1 MRHALTLFQPEISV
15 NETIL
20 KVESMSKRFPKGQ
33 SFFFRPACFI
43 NAVDG
48 ISFSIKKAESFGL
61 LGESGSGKTTAGKL
75 ILKLY
80 KPDSGKIYFNM
91 DGEPADITTSSPR
104 ETKIFRRKAQMISQD
119 PYESLNPRMTVFDI
133 VSEPLLV
140 HREGNPAGREEK
152 VVRMLRKAGITPPEQ
167 YLFRYPHELSGG
179 QRQRVSIAR
188 ALVLNPSFIL
198 ADEPTSMLDVSIRA
212 GIIELL
218 SELQQEFGI
227 SFLFITHDF
236 AVARY
241 VCKRIAVMYAG
252 KILETGYTEEII
264 KNPLHP
270 YTKALLEAVP
280 TPEGLKR
287 EAPAEET
294 PPGEPDRDICRY
306 YSRCDRKDAQCRKKP
321 HPEPDEAGAGRLV
334 SCYRI

>member
-1 MRHALTLFQPEISV
+1 MDER
-15 NETIL
+15 IL
-20 KVESMSKRFPKGQ
+20 KVENLSKRFPKGQ

-48 ISFSIKKAESFGL
+48 VSFSVKKAESFGL

-80 KPDSGKIYFNM
+80 KPDSGKIYFNLN
-91 DGEPADITTSSPR
+91 GEPSEITSASAR
-104 ETKIFRRKAQMISQD
+104 ETRIFRKKAQMISQD

-140 HREGNPAGREEK
+140 HKQGKPAEREEK
-152 VVRMLRKAGITPPEQ
+152 VAGMLRKAGVTPPGQ

-188 ALVLNPSFIL
+188 ALMLNPSFIL

-212 GIIELL
+212 GIIDLL
-218 SELQQEFGI
+218 GELQEEFGI

-241 VCKRIAVMYAG
+241 VCGRIAVMYAG
-252 KILETGYTEEII
+252 KILETGNTEDIL
-264 KNPLHP
+264 KSPAHP
-270 YTKALLEAVP
+270 YTEALINAVP
-280 TPEGLKR
+280 VPGVKR
-287 EAPAEET
+287 PLPREEHAPDAEA
-294 PPGEPDRDICRY
+294 DMDVCRY
-306 YSRCDRKDAQCRKKP
+306 YPRCPRKGSVCKNNA
-321 HPEPDEAGAGRLV
+321 HPKLKHTGSGRQAA
-334 SCYRI
+334 CWKI

>member
-1 MRHALTLFQPEISV
+1 M
-15 NETIL
+15 NEKIL
-20 KVESMSKRFPKGQ
+20 KVENLSKRFPRGE

-48 ISFSIKKAESFGL
+48 VSFSVRKAESFGL

-80 KPDSGKIYFNM
+80 KPDSGKIFFNLN
-91 DGEPADITTSSPR
+91 GKPSDITASSPR

-140 HREGNPAGREEK
+140 HKHGNPGEREEK
-152 VVRMLRKAGITPPEQ
+152 VAGMLRKAGVTPPEQ

-212 GIIELL
+212 GIIDLL
-218 SELQQEFGI
+218 GELQEEFGI

-241 VCKRIAVMYAG
+241 VCERIAVMYAG
-252 KILETGYTEEII
+252 RILETGNTEEII

-270 YTKALLEAVP
+270 YTEALLAAVP
-280 TPEGLKR
+280 SPEGLKR
-287 EAPAEET
+287 GAAAEET
-294 PPGEPDRDICRY
+294 LAEEPDEDRCRY
-306 YSRCDRKDAQCRKKP
+306 YSRCGRKDAECRKKP
-321 HPEPDEAGAGRLV
+321 HPEPADAGNERFV